1 MMVLN
6 TLRHR
11 RFLIVGTALLIGCT
25 SAAPSTGSPSPQVT
39 PEPSTTPSASL
50 DASPMASND
59 PSPSPSPSASPV
71 QGDPLLNT
79 VVVTVAD
86 SLRIRSQP
94 RVSDDSI
101 KYEPVLPLGTR
112 LNVVGGPIVA
122 SGYSWYEVEPVELA
136 LDGGVTRGWV
146 ASADHDG
153 TPWVDLAGAPLVDL
167 RVGDWVNVV
176 TSSLRVRADPGLSA
190 TMIATLH
197 SGEIALVTEERK
209 TVDGYDWY
217 GVTTLVAPHGWVASG
232 TTGERFLR
240 FLSRERLV
248 TRCGKVLNTDPVVV
262 GSMVVPATAINGT
275 SLAVL
280 HLVKSVE
287 ATGCLTVVRDGDG
300 LAVRVDAGTSAC
312 GAPQWDGQHLRLAPT
327 LAGDVVA
334 EYRVRTTVLVADVLL
349 TEGVGVGP
357 EGRTNLQN
365 VLILA
370 SGAPTPFGCVH
381 SRVREGET
389 GEREQV
395 VMTDLVQCVVATERD
410 PDHILLRSS
419 AGGNALWFG
428 FTGTTTIDSLL
439 IGAPTP
445 MNITAMVDN
454 AQYPGGFFSLLAN
467 SVRGCGG

>member
-1 MMVLN
+1 M
-6 TLRHR
+6 
-11 RFLIVGTALLIGCT
+11 
-25 SAAPSTGSPSPQVT
+25 
-39 PEPSTTPSASL
+39 
-50 DASPMASND
+50 
-59 PSPSPSPSASPV
+59 
-71 QGDPLLNT
+71 
-79 VVVTVAD
+79 
-86 SLRIRSQP
+86 
-94 RVSDDSI
+94 SDNSI

-209 TVDGYDWY
+209 TVDSYDWY
-217 GVTTLVAPHGWVASG
+217 GVTTLVAPHGSVASG
-232 TTGERFLR
+232 TTGEQFLR

-300 LAVRVDAGTSAC
+300 LAVRFDPARPHAELPSGTDSTSGWRRRSPVTSSPSTGC
-312 GAPQWDGQHLRLAPT
+312 GRRSWSPKSCSPKVSGWGRR
-327 LAGDVVA
+327 G
-334 EYRVRTTVLVADVLL
+334 
-349 TEGVGVGP
+349 
-357 EGRTNLQN
+357 GRTSRTCDSL
-365 VLILA
+365 VR
-370 SGAPTPFGCVH
+370 GTPPFGCVH
-381 SRVREGET
+381 SRVREASG
-389 GEREQV
+389 
-395 VMTDLVQCVVATERD
+395 
-410 PDHILLRSS
+410 
-419 AGGNALWFG
+419 
-428 FTGTTTIDSLL
+428 
-439 IGAPTP
+439 
-445 MNITAMVDN
+445 
-454 AQYPGGFFSLLAN
+454 
-467 SVRGCGG
+467 